1 MAKSI
6 QRNLIEEVIN
16 IHTFDF
22 ASKVRFI
29 KGIIIMNDRIFK
41 KLNKRAK
48 EILIEKIDFV
58 DEYSFD
64 CLNNIVIEFESD
76 IGQPDFVQP
85 SFDYLHGEV
94 MYALSKIEYNAEYDH
109 CIEVFKHRIRNPHDV
124 FKYAKLYL

>member
-1 MAKSI
+1 
-6 QRNLIEEVIN
+6 
-16 IHTFDF
+16 
-22 ASKVRFI
+22 
-29 KGIIIMNDRIFK
+29 MNDRIFK

-64 CLNNIVIEFESD
+64 CENNIVIEFESVYYGHCGD

-85 SFDYLHGEV
+85 SFDYLYGEV

-109 CIEVFKHRIRNPHDV
+109 CIEVFKHQIRNPHDV